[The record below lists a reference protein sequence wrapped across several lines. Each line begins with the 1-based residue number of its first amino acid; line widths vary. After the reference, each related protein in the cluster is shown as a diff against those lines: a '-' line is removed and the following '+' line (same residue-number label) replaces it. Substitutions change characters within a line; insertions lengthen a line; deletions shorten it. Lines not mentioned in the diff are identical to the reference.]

1 MRISIS
7 LLAGILIIFASCNSS
22 TQSSDIQ
29 ENPTSNEVIF
39 ADPEPPVKEEGMVWI
54 PGGEFVMGTN
64 EADAYDAEKPAV
76 NIKVSGFWMDTHEV
90 TNAEFAKFVDETAYI
105 TVAERKLEWEE
116 LKKQLPPGT
125 PKPDDSILV
134 PGSMVFTPPP
144 YPVPTQDISLWWSW
158 VNGANWK
165 NPEGPGS
172 DLKGRENHPVVH
184 IAFEDAQAYAKWAG
198 KRLPTEFEWE
208 FAARGG
214 VNGRKFAWGDELT
227 PSGKH
232 LANTFQGNFPN
243 ENLGTDGFLA
253 TSPVKSFPPNSFGLY
268 DMIGN
273 VWELTAD
280 WYDALKLA
288 RIAGQA
294 PKLDAGMNPCYNPNN
309 PYAQERVI
317 KGGSFLCSPKY
328 CVNYRPSARQGQ
340 AFDSGTSNVGFRLVK
355 DVENKSIGLKQSL
368 KQSSRF
374 LFSPYLFAKKPF
386 KP

>member
-1 MRISIS
+1 MRISTS

-22 TQSSDIQ
+22 TQSSETQD
-29 ENPTSNEVIF
+29 NPTSNEVVF

-64 EADAYDAEKPAV
+64 ESDAYDAEKPAV

-90 TNAEFAKFVDETAYI
+90 TNAEFAKFVDETGYI
-105 TVAERKLEWEE
+105 TVAERKPEWEE

-253 TSPVKSFPPNSFGLY
+253 TSPVNSFPPNSFGLY

-317 KGGSFLCSPKY
+317 KGGSFLCSPNY

-355 DVENKSIGLKQSL
+355 DVENKSIGLK
-368 KQSSRF
+368 
-374 LFSPYLFAKKPF
+374 
-386 KP
+386 